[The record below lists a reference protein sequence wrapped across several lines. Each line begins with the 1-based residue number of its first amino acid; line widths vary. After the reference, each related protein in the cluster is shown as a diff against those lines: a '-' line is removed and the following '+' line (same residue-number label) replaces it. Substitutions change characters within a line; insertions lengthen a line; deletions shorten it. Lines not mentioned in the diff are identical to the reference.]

1 MYRSKKF
8 VLIFFLAVALMAC
21 GGGSDG
27 SSTDDSTT
35 TTGGSD
41 TSSTDDSTTSDGS
54 GQTGLFNQ
62 RCEGSGSVTFGASP
76 LNESELTYIQPLG
89 LVTGS
94 HVTPV
99 DHQYWM
105 TVGVT
110 NDNWYTEPGRFD
122 VYTPAAGNI
131 IHIEKFED
139 YDYRVIIE
147 HSCSI
152 YTIFIHL
159 GGLSDKVLSASE
171 FSGGGDGEHS
181 NSYNRISL
189 SEGEA
194 FATVGYRAFDF
205 SVHDTDV
212 TLTGFITPSLY
223 SAEVWKIHTVDP
235 FDYFSEPLRSL
246 LIAKNLRSA
255 QPLGGKID
263 YDISGR
269 LVGNWFVENTNGYQG
284 TNASAYW
291 RTHLSVVYDYI
302 DPSQVRVS
310 IGDFGGTEAQYGVK
324 GNTPDPADV
333 SVASG
338 VVTYELVSSD
348 YYLGSSSDPW
358 DRLIYAGNITAR
370 NNDDDVRGV
379 ALFQMT
385 EDNKVKAEFFPNQTA
400 SEITGF
406 TLAAETYER

>member
-1 MYRSKKF
+1 
-8 VLIFFLAVALMAC
+8 MAC

-27 SSTDDSTT
+27 SSTDDSATN
-35 TTGGSD
+35 GGD
-41 TSSTDDSTTSDGS
+41 GSSTDDSTQSDGS
-54 GQTGLFNQ
+54 GQTGLFDQ
-62 RCEGSGSVTFGASP
+62 QCDGSGPVTFGASP
-76 LNESELTYIQPLG
+76 LDVSDLMYIQPMG

-99 DHQYWM
+99 DHQYWT

-110 NDNWYTEPGRFD
+110 NENWYTEPGKFA
-122 VYTPAAGNI
+122 VYTPAAGYI
-131 IHIEKFED
+131 IAIEKFED

-147 HSCSI
+147 HTCSI

-159 GGLSDKVLSASE
+159 GGLSDKVVSASE
-171 FSGGGDGEHS
+171 FTGGGDGGHS
-181 NSYNRISL
+181 YSYNRISL

-194 FATVGYRAFDF
+194 FATVGYQSFDF

-223 SAEVWKIHTVDP
+223 TAEAWKIHTVDP
-235 FDYFSEPLRSL
+235 FDYFPEPLRSQ
-246 LIAKNLRSA
+246 LIAKSLRSA
-255 QPLGGKID
+255 EPLGGKID

-269 LVGNWFVENTNGYQG
+269 LVGNWFVENTNGYEG

-310 IGDFGGTEAQYGVK
+310 IGDFGGTEVQYGVK
-324 GNTPDPADV
+324 GNAPDPADV

-348 YYLGSSSDPW
+348 YYLGSSSELW
-358 DRLIYAGNITAR
+358 DRATYAGNITAR
-370 NNDDDVRGV
+370 NNDADVRGV

-385 EDNKVKAEFFPNQTA
+385 EDNKLTAEFFPDQTA

-406 TLAAETYER
+406 TQAAKIYER